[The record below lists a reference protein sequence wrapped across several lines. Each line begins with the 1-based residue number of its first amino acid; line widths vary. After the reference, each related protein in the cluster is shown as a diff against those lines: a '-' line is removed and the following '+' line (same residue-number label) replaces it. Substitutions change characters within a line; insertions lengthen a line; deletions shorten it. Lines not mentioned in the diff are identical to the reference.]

1 MAAGKD
7 AGRMAD
13 AALHSMGRCMGLS
26 PNPGAVRRVGTPG
39 AHTQATQAAPSRQE
53 GPPKEPASDSASSR
67 DLDAA
72 AGVPLPGWPLLPEA
86 RAAAGHACAP

>member
-26 PNPGAVRRVGTPG
+26 PTSGAMRGVGTEG
-39 AHTQATQAAPSRQE
+39 AHTQAAQAAPLRHE
-53 GPPKEPASDSASSR
+53 GPPKDPASDSASSR
-67 DLDAA
+67 ELDAA
-72 AGVPLPGWPLLPEA
+72 AGVPLPGRQLLQEA
-86 RAAAGHACAP
+86 